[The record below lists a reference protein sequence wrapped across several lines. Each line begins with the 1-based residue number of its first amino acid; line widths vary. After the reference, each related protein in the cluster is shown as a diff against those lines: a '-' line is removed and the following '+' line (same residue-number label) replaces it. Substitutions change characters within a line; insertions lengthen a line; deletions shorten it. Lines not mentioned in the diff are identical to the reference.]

1 MRIVPW
7 RLSSRRRDRARRQLR
22 SVTMVSR
29 APVVRRVTLLGP
41 AFVAAVAYVDPGN
54 VATNVTAGSR
64 FGYTLVW
71 VVVMANV
78 MAVLVQYLSAKLGM
92 VTGKSL
98 ATHVGERLARG
109 PRLAFWMQAEAIA
122 IATDLAEVVGGAIA
136 LNLLFDL
143 PLVVGA
149 IITAG
154 VAMVILRIG
163 DRHGQSA
170 LERVIVGF
178 LALIAVG
185 FLAGLFVNA
194 PEVGP
199 LAGGLIPSFEGAD
212 SVLLAS
218 GIIGATVMPHVIY
231 LHSSLTI
238 DRLGR
243 RGHGLTVR
251 QLLSATRTDVVLA
264 LVLAGVL
271 NLSLLVVAAASLDGL
286 PGTDTLAGVHAVV
299 TSELGA
305 GVALLFAVALLGSGL
320 ASTSVGSA
328 AGAEVMNGLLGVRLP
343 LLVRRVVTLIPALVV
358 LAIGAEPSRALVI
371 SQVVLS
377 IGIPFALIPLVIL
390 TARPDVMGEYVN
402 RRLTTGAACLVAAIV
417 IALNGALLWL
427 TFA

>member
-1 MRIVPW
+1 MLVKGRLPRIG
-7 RLSSRRRDRARRQLR
+7 
-22 SVTMVSR
+22 
-29 APVVRRVTLLGP
+29 LLGP
-41 AFVAAVAYVDPGN
+41 AFIAAVAYVDPGN
-54 VATNVTAGSR
+54 VATNVTAGSK

-92 VTGKSL
+92 VTGMSL
-98 ATHVGERLARG
+98 AGHMGQRLPTG
-109 PRLAFWMQAEAIA
+109 PRIAYWLQAEAIA

-143 PLVVGA
+143 PLELGA
-149 IITAG
+149 VITAA
-154 VAMVILRIG
+154 VAMVVLRIG
-163 DRHGQSA
+163 DLRGQQT

-185 FLAGLFVNA
+185 FMAGLFVDPPKA
-194 PEVGP
+194 GP
-199 LAGGLIPSFEGAD
+199 LATGLIPTFDGTD

-238 DRLGR
+238 TRLDR
-243 RGHGLTVR
+243 RGDGLSVR
-251 QLLSATRTDVVLA
+251 ELLSATRTDVVLA
-264 LVLAGVL
+264 LILAGVL
-271 NLSLLVVAAASLDGL
+271 NLSLLVVAASSLDGL
-286 PGTDTLAGVHAVV
+286 PGTDTLQGVHAVV

-328 AGAEVMNGLLGVRLP
+328 AGAEVMKGLLGVRLP
-343 LLVRRVVTLIPALVV
+343 ILVRRVVTLIPALVV
-358 LAIGAEPSRALVI
+358 LALGAEPSRALVI

-377 IGIPFALIPLVIL
+377 IGIPFALIPLVVL
-390 TARPDVMGEYVN
+390 TAREDVMGEYAN
-402 RRLTTGAACLVAAIV
+402 ARRTTAAACVVAAIV
-417 IALNGALLWL
+417 IALNVSLLWL
-427 TFA
+427 TFTG

>member
-1 MRIVPW
+1 M
-7 RLSSRRRDRARRQLR
+7 LG
-22 SVTMVSR
+22 TMLVKGRMPRVS
-29 APVVRRVTLLGP
+29 LLGP
-41 AFVAAVAYVDPGN
+41 AFIAAVAYVDPGN

-71 VVVMANV
+71 VVLMANA

-92 VTGKSL
+92 VTGLSL
-98 ATHVGERLARG
+98 AGHMGERLPTAWRIAYW
-109 PRLAFWMQAEAIA
+109 LQAEAIA

-143 PLVVGA
+143 PLVLGA
-149 IITAG
+149 IITA
-154 VAMVILRIG
+154 VIAMVILRIG
-163 DRHGQSA
+163 DLRGQKT

-185 FLAGLFVNA
+185 FMAGLFVNP
-194 PEVGP
+194 PEPGS
-199 LAGGLIPSFEGAD
+199 LAGGVLPGFEGTD

-238 DRLGR
+238 TRLGH

-264 LVLAGVL
+264 LILAGLL
-271 NLSLLVVAAASLDGL
+271 NLSLLVMAAASLYGL
-286 PGTDTLAGVHAVV
+286 PGTDTLAGVHQVV

-328 AGAEVMNGLLGVRLP
+328 AGAEVMKGLLGVRLP
-343 LLVRRVVTLIPALVV
+343 LLLRRLVTLIPALVV
-358 LAIGAEPSRALVI
+358 LALGAEPSKSLVV

-377 IGIPFALIPLVIL
+377 IGIPFALIPLVML

-402 RRLTTGAACLVAAIV
+402 RRRTTAAACLVAAIV
-417 IALNGALLWL
+417 IALNISLLWL
-427 TFA
+427 TFTG

>member
-1 MRIVPW
+1 MLVKGRMP
-7 RLSSRRRDRARRQLR
+7 
-22 SVTMVSR
+22 
-29 APVVRRVTLLGP
+29 RVALLGP
-41 AFVAAVAYVDPGN
+41 AFIAAVAYVDPGN

-64 FGYTLVW
+64 FGYSLVW

-92 VTGKSL
+92 VTGRSL
-98 ATHVGERLARG
+98 AGHMGERLPTA
-109 PRLAFWMQAEAIA
+109 PRIAYWLQAEAIA

-143 PLVVGA
+143 PLVLGA
-149 IITAG
+149 IITAA
-154 VAMVILRIG
+154 VAMLILKIG
-163 DRHGQSA
+163 DLRGQST

-185 FLAGLFVNA
+185 FMAGLFVN
-194 PEVGP
+194 PPQPGP
-199 LAGGLIPSFEGAD
+199 LAAGLLPSFEGSD

-238 DRLGR
+238 TRLGR
-243 RGHGLTVR
+243 RGDGLSVR
-251 QLLSATRTDVVLA
+251 ELLSATRTDVVLA
-264 LVLAGVL
+264 LILAGML

-328 AGAEVMNGLLGVRLP
+328 AGAEVMKGLLGIRLP
-343 LLVRRVVTLIPALVV
+343 LLLRRAVTLIPALIV
-358 LAIGAEPSRALVI
+358 LALGAEPSKSLVI

-377 IGIPFALIPLVIL
+377 IGIPFALIPLVVL
-390 TARPDVMGEYVN
+390 TARRDVMGEHVN
-402 RRLTTGAACLVAAIV
+402 QRATTAAACLVAAIV
-417 IALNGALLWL
+417 IALNVSLLWL
-427 TFA
+427 TFTG